1 MPSLWTPSSW
11 PDRLAELEAT
21 TPELKSAPLRR
32 DVRSL
37 GALLGEVLREQ
48 AGPALFDAVETLRRR
63 SIQRREAEATPS
75 PDSIPDP
82 GNFTQTLDTVHN
94 LSEDLTTAYHLAR
107 AFSFYFELINLAET
121 NHRKRRRLATQLSPD
136 ATPQRGS
143 LRGTLRR
150 LRLAG
155 HSRSEALALLS
166 RVCISPVFTA
176 HPTEVARRSIMFKR
190 RRISDLL
197 EQLDR
202 IPVAATA
209 LEALE
214 RDLLAEITALWQTD
228 DVRTARPTVRDEI
241 RMALDYY
248 EASLFDTLPVL
259 YTEVAT
265 ALQAEYPTPE
275 LPIGQPPLLLSRSEA
290 ERSASLP
297 QIPTPSDIV
306 IPSTARNPSTSPESP
321 PNSQE
326 PTAANPAPTTPL
338 LSSFREAGVPSGHPL
353 PDGVQAGGSA
363 SPDHPQVPTDLAHL
377 PQLISFGSWIGGD
390 RDGNPFVDAATTREA
405 LFAARALLF
414 THYRQRLQLLYDQLG
429 SSTQQAPISP
439 SLEALLDRYTA
450 QLTCAAPSNDL
461 AQQLA
466 DRYRHER
473 LRLLIVFITARL
485 GFTTQT
491 SIALAAAP
499 ELPPYTR
506 ASDLLSDLSNLRSS
520 LVENQ
525 GHRLAELLVDP
536 LLLEVRTYGLHL
548 QTLDIRQH
556 ARVHAAALQ
565 ELSAFV
571 TPHPSPVILSE
582 GVAAVEGPASPPH
595 DSLMK
600 HSLTLPPPLTPQT
613 SEVLATFRAIADL
626 KQTFPPET
634 IRLYVISGA
643 ASAQDCLNVLALAR
657 LGGVQVEAS
666 PATDDRAADP
676 GLQPVPLFESIEDL
690 QNAPAIMRELW
701 SSEAYQPLLQS
712 WSHRQEV
719 MLGYSDSNKD
729 GGMIASTWE
738 IWKAHRALHQVA
750 RDSGVHLRLFHGRG
764 GTVGRGGGPT
774 HRAIFAQPVDSF
786 TGELRLTEQGEVLN
800 WKYADVVLAER
811 NLDLMIAASLDAL
824 ARPDATLQH
833 TSEAVAEPDATKP
846 GAPSS
851 PAVLSPE
858 RVGSKA
864 TELSRPSAT
873 HPPHLTGQILPAW
886 EAALDTLS
894 ETSFAF
900 YQHHIVDNPEVF
912 TYFEQATPVAEL
924 EHARIGSR
932 PAKRKDASAT
942 QKRSM
947 ADLRAI
953 PWVFG
958 WMQSRH
964 LVPAY
969 FGVGHALQTFIN
981 ANSPTQEPS
990 SRPEAPQS
998 DVAAERPPYLPSSE
1012 APQTFPLP
1020 SDTSISPPFPS
1031 RSAAERSASSPTP
1044 DPSEANPEN
1053 LALLQTMAKSF
1064 PLFLDILRN
1073 VELALAKADFGIAR
1087 LYASLVQ
1094 DPALRDRV
1102 FHTLEAEFDLTRR
1115 MLLLVT
1121 GQAELLET
1129 NPVLTQSIRLRNPYV
1144 DPLSLIQ
1151 VDLLRRKRGGE
1162 DSPDLNR
1169 AITATIN
1176 GISAGL
1182 RNTG

>member
-1 MPSLWTPSSW
+1 MPSLWTPASW
-11 PDRLAELEAT
+11 PDRLAELEAS

-37 GALLGEVLREQ
+37 GALLGEALREQ
-48 AGPALFDAVETLRRR
+48 AGPDLFDAVETLRREAI
-63 SIQRREAEATPS
+63 SRREAEATSAQADSRSVPPEPAPPASS
-75 PDSIPDP
+75 P
-82 GNFTQTLDTVHN
+82 GHLDHAIETVHT
-94 LSEDLTTAYHLAR
+94 LSADLTSAYHLAR

-136 ATPQRGS
+136 AVPQRGS

-155 HSRSEALALLS
+155 HSRTDALDLLG
-166 RVCISPVFTA
+166 RICVTPVFTA
-176 HPTEVARRSIMFKR
+176 HPTEVARRSVMFKR

-202 IPVAATA
+202 IPVPATQ

-248 EASLFDTLPVL
+248 DASLFDTLPVL
-259 YTEVAT
+259 YADVAT
-265 ALQAEYPTPE
+265 AL
-275 LPIGQPPLLLSRSEA
+275 EA
-290 ERSASLP
+290 EFP
-297 QIPTPSDIV
+297 IDP
-306 IPSTARNPSTSPESP
+306 TSPSP
-321 PNSQE
+321 KV
-326 PTAANPAPTTPL
+326 
-338 LSSFREAGVPSGHPL
+338 SSFRVAGEP
-353 PDGVQAGGSA
+353 A
-363 SPDHPQVPTDLAHL
+363 SPSTNRFDAPPFDLADL

-405 LFAARALLF
+405 ITAARDLLY
-414 THYRQRLQLLYDQLG
+414 THYRRRLQVLYDQLG

-439 SLEALLDRYTA
+439 ALDLLLDRYTS
-450 QLTCAAPSNDL
+450 QLGADASSAKPTQQL
-461 AQQLA
+461 AQQLK
-466 DRYRHER
+466 DRYHHEQV
-473 LRLLIVFITARL
+473 RLLVVLVMARL
-485 GFTTQT
+485 GFTTET
-491 SIALAAAP
+491 SIALTTAP
-499 ELPPYTR
+499 DLPPYNR
-506 ASDLLSDLSNLRSS
+506 AADLLSDLTTLRDS
-520 LVENQ
+520 LITNR
-525 GHRLAELLVDP
+525 GKRLAELLVDP

-556 ARVHAAALQ
+556 ARVHAAALE
-565 ELSAFV
+565 ELSAFA
-571 TPHPSPVILSE
+571 TPSPTTEDRHPPQS
-582 GVAAVEGPASPPH
+582 GGPASLPQTSVTQQS
-595 DSLMK
+595 SLP
-600 HSLTLPPPLTPQT
+600 LPPPLSPQT
-613 SEVLATFRAIADL
+613 AEVLATFRAIADL

-634 IRLYVISGA
+634 LRLYVISGA
-643 ASAQDCLNVLALAR
+643 ASAKDCLNVLALAR

-666 PATDDRAADP
+666 AATPDRPADQ

-701 SSEAYQPLLQS
+701 SSPAYQPLLDS
-712 WSHRQEV
+712 WNRRQEV

-750 RDSGVHLRLFHGRG
+750 RDCDVHLRLFHGRG

-811 NLDLMIAASLDAL
+811 SLELMVAASLDAL
-824 ARPDATLQH
+824 ARPDATLQRDPSNPGH
-833 TSEAVAEPDATKP
+833 PSQSGGPASLPHAPAAAE
-846 GAPSS
+846 S
-851 PAVLSPE
+851 
-858 RVGSKA
+858 
-864 TELSRPSAT
+864 
-873 HPPHLTGQILPAW
+873 PHLTGEVLPAW
-886 EAALDTLS
+886 EAALDQLS
-894 ETSFAF
+894 TTSFAF
-900 YQHHIVDNPEVF
+900 YQQHIVDSPDTF

-932 PAKRKDASAT
+932 PAKRADASAT
-942 QKRSM
+942 KKRSM

-964 LVPAY
+964 LVPAW
-969 FGVGHALQTFIN
+969 FGVGHALQTFVN
-981 ANSPTQEPS
+981 AST
-990 SRPEAPQS
+990 S
-998 DVAAERPPYLPSSE
+998 DA
-1012 APQTFPLP
+1012 
-1020 SDTSISPPFPS
+1020 
-1031 RSAAERSASSPTP
+1031 
-1044 DPSEANPEN
+1044 PEN

-1064 PLFLDILRN
+1064 PLFLDIIRN

-1087 LYASLVQ
+1087 LYASLVE
-1094 DPALRDRV
+1094 DPNLRDRV
-1102 FHTLEAEFDLTRR
+1102 FSTLEAEFNLTCH
-1115 MLLLVT
+1115 MLLLIT
-1121 GQAELLET
+1121 GQTELLEA
-1129 NPVLTQSIRLRNPYV
+1129 NPVLNQSIRLRNPYV

-1151 VDLLRRKRGGE
+1151 VELLRRKRSDK
-1162 DSPDLNR
+1162 DSPELNR